1 MKNGKASYLIDEDY
15 QVSEGFLESLE
26 EKEEKRIQDAE
37 ILEAVKKF
45 AESHHRA

>member
-1 MKNGKASYLIDEDY
+1 MKNGKASYLINEDY
-15 QVSEGFLESLE
+15 QVAEGFRARIE
-26 EKEEKRIQDAE
+26 ENEEKRIQEAE